1 MVIVFRG
8 GCFKSLVGAH
18 LWSAIIGGGCYDAVD
33 RGAQPRSYLN
43 SITMLGLRAI
53 FLLGTFPIFPT
64 AD

>member
-33 RGAQPRSYLN
+33 RGAQPRSYRGMQLVFCR
-43 SITMLGLRAI
+43 SAPVGREFLGWITNYR
-53 FLLGTFPIFPT
+53 
-64 AD
+64 